1 MLLHLDVDDKQ
12 PQLLRLC
19 ANTINKLTI
28 SHQMNASA
36 EGSLYE
42 LVARGNKDLFFYKEG
57 GDFIFN
63 NAYQPQTPFLE
74 ELRRVPPRT
83 SVEFGRAIEF
93 DFDIVG
99 DLMKNPT
106 LVIKLPTWLP
116 LAQAANIRKSI
127 IRDASAS
134 SQGITYGYVR
144 GIAYFLFETISFYQ
158 DNILLQE
165 FSGDTLWALS
175 KISGTYGH
183 SFIQSEQ
190 TGDHG
195 GTALEISRNAAPPTL
210 RLELPL
216 IGCQNGFPQRA
227 ALKHSYRLRCKLR
240 RLEDLVESSDPS
252 ATQKPIPWGQEMIQT
267 LQSGELQF
275 KTLDR
280 TSIAP
285 LQIQLETTQVYV
297 QLKLENTPTMTRFRR
312 LTENKFTQNQLDYS
326 GVNGGGSSSVNRRLD
341 GRHPASRIMWY
352 FRNMQDVNAN
362 RLYKISKSP
371 QSPQP
376 YFNTVTLLIAGQTR
390 ELPRGPSV
398 WRDLTN
404 FAKEDH
410 DSGLEISTMNWTLGS
425 LPTNKFTELD
435 ITGSVNFTT
444 ADKPTLY
451 IDLAQPGPIPSTEL
465 FVVVEG
471 WAEFRTD
478 GKGRAELFS
487 GN

>member
-1 MLLHLDVDDKQ
+1 V
-12 PQLLRLC
+12 
-19 ANTINKLTI
+19 NTLNKI
-28 SHQMNASA
+28 RIYHQMNASA

-63 NAYQPQTPFLE
+63 NAYEPQTPFLE

-106 LVIKLPTWLP
+106 LLIKLPTWLP
-116 LAQAANIRKSI
+116 PAQAATIRKSI

-134 SQGITYGYVR
+134 PQSITYGYVR

-195 GTALEISRNAAPPTL
+195 GTPLEISRNAAPPTL

-216 IGCQNGFPQRA
+216 IGNKNGFPQRA

-240 RLEDLVESSDPS
+240 RLEDLVESSDPN
-252 ATQKPIPWGQEMIQT
+252 ATQKPIPWGQEMVQT
-267 LQSGELQF
+267 LQSGDLQF

-285 LQIQLETTQVYV
+285 LQIQLETTQVYLEKDV
-297 QLKLENTPTMTRFRR
+297 QTKLENTPTMTRFRR

-326 GVNGGGSSSVNRRLD
+326 GVNGGGTSSVNRRLD

-362 RLYKISKSP
+362 RLYKISTNP
-371 QSPQP
+371 EQP

-390 ELPRGPSV
+390 ELPRSPSV
-398 WRDLTN
+398 WRDVTN
-404 FAKEDH
+404 FAKEDL
-410 DSGLEISTMNWTLGS
+410 DSGREISTMNWTLGS

-435 ITGSVNFTT
+435 VTGSVNFTT

-451 IDLAQPGPIPSTEL
+451 IDLAQPGHPSTEL